1 MGDNG
6 LLLLHGTDRRS
17 TRFPEYS
24 QKGIDYFE
32 ADHSKKR
39 NNRNQAKPAQGWP
52 CNPAAL
58 PAQKLPF
65 LSPDSPTRS
74 YMHAAEGV
82 TARQVRVQS

>member
-1 MGDNG
+1 M
-6 LLLLHGTDRRS
+6 
-17 TRFPEYS
+17 
-24 QKGIDYFE
+24 DYFE

-82 TARQVRVQS
+82 TRQVRVQRLVPCICVHQRASDCFKLS